1 MTRPK
6 LIKNTWLM
14 LLVLVLIM
22 SSGGIPV
29 FAHGGQGTRGA
40 VSGSSEEDQAV
51 RKEYDPGDCANI
63 ANARERQRCYKQE
76 GRYAVVAQQEEN
88 CDEISNPRERQR
100 CRMRQQ
106 GGSR

>member
-1 MTRPK
+1 MARPK
-6 LIKNTWLM
+6 LIKDTWIV
-14 LLVLVLIM
+14 LVLVLIL
-22 SSGGIPV
+22 SGGSIPV
-29 FAHGGQGTRGA
+29 FAHGGQNTLT
-40 VSGSSEEDQAV
+40 VLPGSPGDNQAAREES
-51 RKEYDPGDCANI
+51 DPGDCAGI